1 MKEIDEVRSIAIDL
15 DGTILDFDWDSWVS
29 KRMNYFGQPKRG
41 AIKALT
47 LLKNMGYKIIIHTC
61 RTNTRVNPQY
71 TLGELWMMVEKILE
85 HHKIPFDE
93 VWVETGKPI
102 ADYYIDDR
110 GVWFKDW
117 EQIMDIFSSI
127 KEKSDER

>member
-1 MKEIDEVRSIAIDL
+1 MKKAGETKTVAIDL

-29 KRMNYFGQPKRG
+29 KQMNYFGQPKRG
-41 AIKALT
+41 AIRALK
-47 LLKNMGYKIIIHTC
+47 LLQQRGFKIIIYTC

-85 HHKIPFDE
+85 QHKIPFDE

-110 GVWFKDW
+110 AIKFESW
-117 EQIMDIFSSI
+117 EQVMEEI
-127 KEKSDER
+127 K